1 MHFVLLRLMLAA
13 IAVVSLGVA
22 LFGLFRFLIEVGES
36 PLHFVVQDVGV
47 FAAGVMGMALAWR
60 QSRKLVAKSAADA
73 PYARPFVGYSFQASA
88 QPWKQVL
95 ALVFF
100 GLMAAF
106 TVWLYFEE
114 GGWEVGGLAVACVVV
129 FLLMIPMVASH
140 YREGRPTLHMDSRGL
155 EHAWLGE
162 VPWTAVNGLFHKTR
176 THRGITV
183 HSLVLNVSDPRTY
196 VARMPWIVRL
206 MSGHASLPR
215 ARYGDLAI
223 PLNPLDQAPLA
234 VVNAAQALRERAS
247 PPGMPSWQPEL
258 DEEWIAI
265 GLESEYL
272 DQNPQGL
279 SEHELKLRMEALQ
292 LRLQAMTDRLERH

>member
-60 QSRKLVAKSAADA
+60 QSRKLEARQALAVAHV
-73 PYARPFVGYSFQASA
+73 PPFVGYSFQASA
-88 QPWKQVL
+88 QPWKQAL
-95 ALVFF
+95 GLVFF

-106 TVWLYFEE
+106 MLWLFLYE
-114 GGWEVGGLAVACVVV
+114 GGWQVGLIAAACVAV
-129 FLLMIPMVASH
+129 FVLMIPLVASH
-140 YREGRPTLHMDSRGL
+140 YRQGRPTLHMDSRGL

-162 VPWTAVNGLFHKTR
+162 VPWTAVHGLFHKTQ

-183 HSLVLNVSDPRTY
+183 HSLVLGVADPRTY
-196 VARMPWIVRL
+196 VARMPMIARL
-206 MSGHASLPR
+206 MSGYGSLPR
-215 ARYGDLAI
+215 AHYGHVAI
-223 PLNPLDQAPLA
+223 PLNPLDQSPLA
-234 VVNAAQALRERAS
+234 VVNAAQALRDRVS
-247 PPGMPSWQPEL
+247 PPSLAHWHPDL

-272 DQNPQGL
+272 AQNPDRL
-279 SEHELKLRMEALQ
+279 PEHELRARMEALQ
-292 LRLQAMTDRLERH
+292 PRLQAMTDRLERH